1 MRVWPVRMRARQPVE
16 PSPGAEAG
24 PAGQDGV
31 SEGLAPR
38 PEPATLE
45 GRGLVKRYGPRTV
58 VDGVSLQVR
67 AGEVVGLLGP
77 NGAGKTTT
85 FYLLAGLVRPD
96 GGQVLLAGHDVTRWP
111 VYRRGRLGLAYLAQ
125 DPSVFRRLTVEENL
139 RAVLQIRGVRGQAMQ
154 ERIDALLEEFG
165 LTHVRHVKA
174 SQLSGG
180 LRRRTEVTRALA
192 LAPRFLLL
200 DEPFTGVDPIA
211 VADLQRIVRDLTR
224 RGIGVLITDHNV
236 RETLAITDRAY
247 IIHQGRI
254 LASGPSHVIARDAA
268 ARRYYFGED
277 FEL

>member
-1 MRVWPVRMRARQPVE
+1 MPEGARA
-16 PSPGAEAG
+16 PGG
-24 PAGQDGV
+24 DG
-31 SEGLAPR
+31 R
-38 PEPATLE
+38 PQTAAFFLDGRAAREPATLE

-58 VDGVSLQVR
+58 VDGVTLHVR

-96 GGQVLLAGHDVTRWP
+96 GGEVWLAGHDVTRWP

-139 RAVLQIRGVRGQAMQ
+139 WAVLQIRGLRGQAM
-154 ERIDALLEEFG
+154 ERQIEALLAEFG
-165 LTHVRHVKA
+165 LTSVRHTRA
-174 SQLSGG
+174 AHLSGG

-192 LAPRFLLL
+192 LGPKFLLL

-211 VADLQRIVRDLTR
+211 VADLQRMVRDLAR

-247 IIHQGRI
+247 ILHQGRI
-254 LASGPSHVIARDAA
+254 LVSGPSHAIAQDAT
-268 ARRYYFGED
+268 ARRYYLGED
-277 FEL
+277 FRL